1 MMTDQEVR
9 TLAYAKSPK
18 TSKRTTFQ
26 DELQA
31 AVSSR
36 ASKANAQQHFYFDD
50 INDDEDDFLDKLLK
64 SRKKRI
70 DAFKAG
76 RSKATFNTF
85 EFSDEEDK
93 PTKPKKV
100 SFLKSHRS
108 SSNSKDT
115 SGSDPH
121 ESSNDGNVHND
132 GNVQNEA
139 SLYPQNSTN
148 VSAENSQINPSS
160 EKPTNGPLT
169 KQTSS
174 LSCQISDDALSLPL
188 PSDGTVVES
197 PGPEEDKTNPGVK
210 ETSETPPVSAPH
222 LCNTVSTGSVPE
234 MPPKPKP
241 RQRTLGMKSLLS
253 QKKRD
258 EESEFQDFSRPQTS
272 SMSIP
277 FSTDAS
283 SNITWTD
290 GDQTASCSPSKSF
303 SNKSEQSQLVT
314 RSTFDSGSRG
324 FISDDSKEQGRPYSS
339 SFEEFNGHA
348 GDPSDQ
354 SSHALEKSFDTKTSC
369 SHSKTPERSQSACS
383 RKVESKYLGTL
394 KVLDRK
400 LSLQESS
407 PQAPEAI
414 RAAVYQEWLK
424 KKKEKSRE
432 NMRLKKKEELVKKQ
446 QKKDRESKKEHANA
460 SFEAWKEKKAESLKA
475 EAKER
480 QNMIRKQQRENKEKE
495 ERRQSAIQVFENW
508 KREYDQ
514 LLIER
519 NRKQKVAESKQKLKK
534 QEKEEE
540 RQRESKSAFS
550 DWCDKKKDLLHEK
563 LKREREEIK
572 TKAEEELYLKEEK
585 DKMAIETYENWLIK
599 KDREQRRRK
608 DERVIQEILRDSPPP
623 PWNPPNKTIPFRK

>member
-50 INDDEDDFLDKLLK
+50 INDDEDGKHTPVCGGKKTDRDRLDLLK
-64 SRKKRI
+64 FKNLQKKRI

-241 RQRTLGMKSLLS
+241 RQRTLGLKSLLS

-283 SNITWTD
+283 S
-290 GDQTASCSPSKSF
+290 F
-303 SNKSEQSQLVT
+303 L
-314 RSTFDSGSRG
+314 
-324 FISDDSKEQGRPYSS
+324 SDDSKEQGRPYSS
-339 SFEEFNGHA
+339 SFEEFNV
-348 GDPSDQ
+348 SQ
-354 SSHALEKSFDTKTSC
+354 SVLYLTWTSC

-407 PQAPEAI
+407 PQAPESI

-432 NMRLKKKEELVKKQ
+432 NMRLKKKEELIKKQ
-446 QKKDRESKKEHANA
+446 QKKSKKEHANA

-585 DKMAIETYENWLIK
+585 DKTAIETYENWL
-599 KDREQRRRK
+599 DREQRRRK

-623 PWNPPNKTIPFRK
+623 WNPPNKTIPFRK